1 MKKSSLHSG
10 HVMAG
15 AAYIVGYH
23 VLRELLLAFGVFDFM
38 LPETGIEFG
47 FTWMFVNERTAAINA
62 CRGGACTAY
71 AFAHYFVPLAI
82 VWGTVV
88 PRLFDEP
95 VFASAV
101 HPRKSRFVH
110 FVGCLVLGVL
120 CAYYV
125 VGPLF
130 GLLTDNSGLFDYAE
144 RWEYFPGVALAQ
156 HLGYFGAACL
166 ASRHSIRMR
175 D

>member
-1 MKKSSLHSG
+1 M
-10 HVMAG
+10 
-15 AAYIVGYH
+15 
-23 VLRELLLAFGVFDFM
+23 
-38 LPETGIEFG
+38 
-47 FTWMFVNERTAAINA
+47 RT
-62 CRGGACTAY
+62 CSAY
-71 AFAHYFVPLAI
+71 AFANYLVPLAI

-110 FVGCLVLGVL
+110 LVGCLVLVVL

>member
-10 HVMAG
+10 HVMACG
-15 AAYIVGYH
+15 AYLVGYD
-23 VLRELLLAFGVFDFM
+23 VLKELFFAFGVFEFM
-38 LPETGIEFG
+38 LPEMGIEFG
-47 FTWMFVNERTAAINA
+47 FTRMFVNERTAAINA
-62 CRGGACTAY
+62 CRGGACSAY
-71 AFAHYFVPLAI
+71 AFANYLVPLAI
-82 VWGTVV
+82 VWGLV
-88 PRLFDEP
+88 PRLFDGP

-110 FVGCLVLGVL
+110 LVGCLVLVVL

-130 GLLTDNSGLFDYAE
+130 GLWNDNTALFDYAE

-166 ASRHSIRMR
+166 ASRHTIRMR
-175 D
+175 E